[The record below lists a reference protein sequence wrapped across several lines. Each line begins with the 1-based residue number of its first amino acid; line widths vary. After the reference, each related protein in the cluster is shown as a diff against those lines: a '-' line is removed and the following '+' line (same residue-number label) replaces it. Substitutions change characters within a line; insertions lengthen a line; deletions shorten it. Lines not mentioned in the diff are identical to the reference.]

1 MTGQYDSAVATFKK
15 AVHVNPNYLPAHA
28 FLAACYS
35 SLDRQ
40 AEAAAEAEEVLKIN
54 PKFTLKSYA
63 KTLPYKN
70 KADKERYLEALRK
83 AGLPDKLPLPL
94 PDKPSIAVLPFVN
107 MSDDPEQEYFSDG
120 ITEEIITALSKVPK
134 LFVIARNSTFTY
146 KGKPVKVQQVG
157 RELGVR
163 YVLEGSVR
171 KAGDRVRITAQ
182 LVDATTGHYLWAER
196 YDRDLK
202 NIFVLQDEITKK
214 IITALQIKLTEG
226 EQAGIYAKGTDNL
239 DAYLKTMKAH
249 WLVLQSTKDG
259 VLKARQL
266 AEEAIA
272 LDPDYAFAY
281 KTLGTAH
288 GLTVQLGMSK
298 NPRESIKRAI
308 ELFRK
313 AIELDDSLA
322 MAHISLGFW
331 SMYARQYDTA
341 IAEGRRAFELEPNS
355 ADVIMGYAGI
365 LTFLG
370 EPEEAIPLYKEA
382 LRLNPKPPTVY
393 LRFFGIAFR
402 DSGQYE
408 KAIVQAKK
416 AVEQEPNDVIA
427 WAVLASSYSLAGH
440 KEEARAAAKQILR
453 LNPKFS
459 VARYQKISPHRDRA
473 VAKRYCDAL
482 RKAGLPE

>member
-1 MTGQYDSAVATFKK
+1 
-15 AVHVNPNYLPAHA
+15 
-28 FLAACYS
+28 
-35 SLDRQ
+35 
-40 AEAAAEAEEVLKIN
+40 
-54 PKFTLKSYA
+54 
-63 KTLPYKN
+63 
-70 KADKERYLEALRK
+70 
-83 AGLPDKLPLPL
+83 
-94 PDKPSIAVLPFVN
+94 
-107 MSDDPEQEYFSDG
+107 
-120 ITEEIITALSKVPK
+120 
-134 LFVIARNSTFTY
+134 
-146 KGKPVKVQQVG
+146 
-157 RELGVR
+157 
-163 YVLEGSVR
+163 VLEGSVR
-171 KAGDRVRITAQ
+171 KAGDKVRVTAQ
-182 LVDATTGHYLWAER
+182 LVDTQTGNHLWAER
-196 YDRDLK
+196 YDRELK
-202 NIFVLQDEITKK
+202 DIFAIQDEITKK
-214 IITALQIKLTEG
+214 IITALQIELTEG
-226 EQAGIYAKGTDNL
+226 EQAGIYARGTDNL
-239 DAYLKTMKAH
+239 EAYLKTMKAH
-249 WLVLQSTKDG
+249 WLALQSTKDG

-281 KTLGTAH
+281 KVLGSTH

-322 MAHISLGFW
+322 IAHISLGFW

-355 ADVIMGYAGI
+355 ADVILGYAGI

-382 LRLNPKPPTVY
+382 LRLNPKPPNTY
-393 LRFFGIAFR
+393 IRFFGIAFR

-416 AVEQEPNDVIA
+416 AVEQEPNDLVA
-427 WAVLASSYSLAGH
+427 NVVLTSSLSLAGH
-440 KEEARAAAKQILR
+440 EEEAREAAKEILR

-459 VARYQKISPHRDRA
+459 VARWQKRSPHKDRA